1 MPKGESVQLS
11 VSPGLPGGGWDTMVD
26 NDKQEQ
32 AAGLLQQLGLKEY
45 EAKCFVALTRKETA
59 TAKEI
64 SEIADVPRTRVYDA
78 IRVLEA
84 QGLVE
89 IQHTNPR
96 QYRAVPLE
104 EAAQT
109 LRRQYESRVDELQ
122 ETLND
127 IEPADPSSEK
137 VTHEVWSLSGGE
149 GITTRTLQLLED
161 AEEEVVFVVSSPAV
175 LTDELVERLN
185 ETVARGVPV
194 LVGTVSTD
202 LRDELKERVPDAEVF
217 ESRLDWLH
225 DDADDE
231 VAIGRMLLVDRETI
245 LLSSLDEDEQMERAI
260 FGRGFENG
268 LVVITRRLMA
278 TGLAT
283 IHDHED

>member
-1 MPKGESVQLS
+1 
-11 VSPGLPGGGWDTMVD
+11 MVD

-45 EAKCFVALTRKETA
+45 EAKCFVGLTRKETA

-127 IEPADPSSEK
+127 IEPADPSGEK
-137 VTHEVWSLSGGE
+137 VTHEVWSLSGRE
-149 GITTRTLQLLED
+149 GITTRMSQLLED
-161 AEEEVVFVVSSPAV
+161 ADEEVVFVVSSRAV

-185 ETVARGVPV
+185 ETVARDVPV
-194 LVGTVSTD
+194 LVGTVSTE
-202 LRDELKERVPDAEVF
+202 LRDELRERIPGAEVF
-217 ESRLDWLH
+217 ESKLDWLH

-231 VAIGRMLLVDRETI
+231 VAIGRMLLVDREAI

-283 IHDHED
+283 IHDHVD